1 MLDSSGF
8 LCSFLIEPTS
18 IHALRGSSASEPL
31 CDWRGPSLLRLR
43 LSAAT
48 EIKLGDFIRV
58 RPSLIHPAQV
68 EGETL
73 GSCAGPNEQDM
84 CCCSTILPLDSPAL
98 PAVPVAQVDRYL
110 WLDGYIYIHRLMPLN
125 LLIFIQY
132 ICSAGIHT
140 RL

>member
-1 MLDSSGF
+1 MVENPLARSTDYLPGTREGMLDSSGF

-18 IHALRGSSASEPL
+18 IHALRGSSASDPL
-31 CDWRGPSLLRLR
+31 CDWRTPSLLRLR

-48 EIKLGDFIRV
+48 EIRLGDFIRL

-98 PAVPVAQVDRYL
+98 PAVPVAQVDTC
-110 WLDGYIYIHRLMPLN
+110 DSMDTFTYID
-125 LLIFIQY
+125 
-132 ICSAGIHT
+132 
-140 RL
+140 